1 MNTDAI
7 RLLHFADIHI
17 GMENYGAIDPQT
29 GVNQRVIDFVARLA
43 EVIDAAIGREADL
56 VIFAGDAFKTRD
68 PNPTYQ
74 RAFARQMMR
83 LSRAGIPTVLLVG
96 NHDMPVME
104 KRASSL
110 DIYRTLEVPGVIV
123 GSKEELLRIETK
135 RGSVQIATAPWPQR
149 SRLLQDRDLR
159 AQNVDDLDREL
170 ARLVEEE
177 IKRLAT
183 LVDPSM
189 PAVLTGHFSV
199 AGAVFGSERNV
210 MVGRDAVISKAAL
223 DDPAWDYV
231 ALGHIHKHQDINS
244 GGYPAMVYPG
254 SLERIDFGE
263 ENQPKGV
270 CWVELRRGATTWEFQ
285 PVAVR
290 DFVTISADATGDGD
304 TPTEAVLRAIERR
317 HIADAI
323 VRVRVKLLQEQEPRL
338 RLRDIERALA
348 EARYIAGIA
357 RDIQRDVRARIGLE
371 GAESLTPAQLLDL
384 YLKSKNTPVER
395 ADEVAALARSVF
407 VD

>member
-1 MNTDAI
+1 MSTDAI

-17 GMENYGAIDPQT
+17 GMENYGAIDAQT
-29 GVNQRVIDFVARLA
+29 GMNQRVIDFVTRLS
-43 EVIDAAIGREADL
+43 EVIDAAISREVDL

-83 LSRAGIPTVLLVG
+83 LSRADIPTVLLVG

-110 DIYRTLEVPGVIV
+110 DIYRTLEVPGMIV
-123 GSKEELLRIETK
+123 GAREELLRIETK
-135 RGSVQIATAPWPQR
+135 RGPVQVATAPWPQR

-177 IKRLAT
+177 IKRLAS
-183 LVDPSM
+183 LVAPEI

-210 MVGRDAVISKAAL
+210 MVGRDAVISKSAL

-244 GGYPAMVYPG
+244 GSYPAIVYSG

-263 ENQPKGV
+263 ESQPKGV

-285 PVAVR
+285 PLDVR
-290 DFVTISADATGDGD
+290 NFVTINADATADGD
-304 TPTEAVLRAIERR
+304 TPTDAVLRAIERR
-317 HIADAI
+317 DVTGAI
-323 VRVRVKLLQEQEPRL
+323 VRVRVKLLPEQESRL
-338 RLRDIERALA
+338 RPRDIEGALA
-348 EARYIAGIA
+348 GARHIAGIA
-357 RDIQRDVRARIGLE
+357 RDVQRDVRARVGLE
-371 GAESLTPAQLLDL
+371 GAESLTPAELLDL
-384 YLKSKNTPVER
+384 YLKSKNTPDER
-395 ADEVAALARSVF
+395 AAGVAALARAVF
-407 VD
+407 AD